1 MRADQLKGCLPAL
14 LLIDTRNTY
23 MKLIIQR
30 HLPSAPILRLAL
42 LCLLLLGGFM
52 STASA
57 EEITVDGTRRNYIVY
72 VPSNLGKD
80 RPLLISCHGM
90 NQDAAYQRGMLQIE
104 SVADT
109 AKFVTVFPNGIDKS
123 WDISGDKDI
132 RYILALIDEM
142 ERKYSIDRNC
152 VYLSGFSMGGMF
164 TYHAMTRIAD
174 KIAAFAPI
182 SGYPM
187 WGGSYT
193 SSRPVPIIHTH
204 GTSDDVVGFSG
215 VASVLAGWVKRN
227 GCPTKAKVQKPY
239 RANHITRHTWGPGE
253 NGVEVVLMEMAD
265 KGHWISNDNG
275 VKTGDEIWKFCKRFS
290 LNQKDPIVRI
300 TSPRSEMKYITYGG
314 PTIAEPFTVEATA
327 KPRQGNIVK
336 VAFYH
341 NSRLLGEDTEAPY
354 TCVVESLEKGK
365 NVISAVATDD
375 EGNTGSSE
383 TTAVCLEP
391 NSYVFTNFNEEGC
404 VPEGWTTSDSQEQRT
419 GYDSGFTTG
428 CRVFQFTGNQHDF
441 DFGLYA
447 RNMRGKAKEGYAR
460 FADKST
466 TYTLTLYPGNYQI
479 LSRVANWNRP
489 ALTPVTIALE
499 TIDGQT
505 VYAETFPT
513 TVNIGCNTAN
523 DFTGV
528 ATNTMTFDVNET
540 GRYVVTFYTA
550 DTAWADLVLGR
561 AALRRLGE
569 PAGISTVATE
579 APVRYE
585 YYNLQGQRTTP
596 SASGLYIQ
604 KSVMPNGKSH
614 SRVVLR

>member
-1 MRADQLKGCLPAL
+1 
-14 LLIDTRNTY
+14 
-23 MKLIIQR
+23 
-30 HLPSAPILRLAL
+30 
-42 LCLLLLGGFM
+42 M

-336 VAFYH
+336 WRSTTTPVCWAKTPKHPTPALSRAWRKERTSSAPWPPTTKATRAAARPRPSASSPTATSSPTSTRKAAFLKDGPPATARSSARATTRASPPAAACSS
-341 NSRLLGEDTEAPY
+341 SR
-354 TCVVESLEKGK
+354 
-365 NVISAVATDD
+365 AT
-375 EGNTGSSE
+375 S
-383 TTAVCLEP
+383 TT
-391 NSYVFTNFNEEGC
+391 S
-404 VPEGWTTSDSQEQRT
+404 TSDSMPATCAVKPR
-419 GYDSGFTTG
+419 
-428 CRVFQFTGNQHDF
+428 
-441 DFGLYA
+441 
-447 RNMRGKAKEGYAR
+447 KA
-460 FADKST
+460 T
-466 TYTLTLYPGNYQI
+466 
-479 LSRVANWNRP
+479 P
-489 ALTPVTIALE
+489 AL
-499 TIDGQT
+499 
-505 VYAETFPT
+505 PT
-513 TVNIGCNTAN
+513 SPPPT
-523 DFTGV
+523 
-528 ATNTMTFDVNET
+528 
-540 GRYVVTFYTA
+540 R
-550 DTAWADLVLGR
+550 
-561 AALRRLGE
+561 
-569 PAGISTVATE
+569 
-579 APVRYE
+579 
-585 YYNLQGQRTTP
+585 
-596 SASGLYIQ
+596 
-604 KSVMPNGKSH
+604 
-614 SRVVLR
+614 